1 MKASFH
7 GHAVVRLEL
16 NDGTKIL
23 IDPFITG
30 NGLTDLDA
38 NTVEADV
45 ILLTHGHSDHL
56 GDTVDI
62 AKRTGAKVIST
73 VEIVNYLATLG
84 LEDLHGMQPGGAHE
98 FDFGKIKM
106 TPAIH
111 GSSIDI
117 DGMPFMLGLATC
129 LLITVDIHTDYH
141 VGDIELYFTLRHH
154 SEYNQYI
161 IS

>member
-62 AKRTGAKVIST
+62 EV
-73 VEIVNYLATLG
+73 
-84 LEDLHGMQPGGAHE
+84 
-98 FDFGKIKM
+98 
-106 TPAIH
+106 
-111 GSSIDI
+111 
-117 DGMPFMLGLATC
+117 
-129 LLITVDIHTDYH
+129 
-141 VGDIELYFTLRHH
+141 
-154 SEYNQYI
+154 
-161 IS
+161 